1 MSLTGKPLLTT
12 ADPVAND
19 GFWPDL
25 LIGNLMSKYRIPPEY
40 DDDVIKTGL
49 LMAMIRV
56 NGQLAAIKDRVA
68 LLAYADFSAYADDLH
83 PDTINDVN
91 VLLLHYEHAVFARAK
106 ADLLKQ
112 FNSLNRKPNAE
123 NAAKEADDA
132 VEFWMNASQGS
143 ILALFNAIIP
153 DDTDTPGT
161 ANAHVV
167 LL

>member
-1 MSLTGKPLLTT
+1 MSLTGKPSLTT
-12 ADPVAND
+12 LDPVAND

-25 LIGNLMSKYRIPPEY
+25 AIEDLMSRYRIPPEY

-49 LMAMIRV
+49 V
-56 NGQLAAIKDRVA
+56 NVIVTVNSKLGAVKAAVLD
-68 LLAYADFSAYADDLH
+68 LLYTDFTEYAEAEY
-83 PDTINDVN
+83 PDTVNDVN
-91 VLLLHYEHAVFARAK
+91 ILLLHYEQAVFTRAK

-123 NAAKEADDA
+123 NAAKEADDTA
-132 VEFWMNASQGS
+132 EFWLNASQGS
-143 ILALFNAIIP
+143 ILAIINAVLP
-153 DDTDTPGT
+153 DDETTPGT